1 MTPSTPDIA
10 LRAIGTALAGV
21 SMTFAGLMLAFGGD
35 EVRVFGIEHLA
46 IFAKPRG
53 PAVLGLPPPP
63 PNREKQ
69 AALDMSATGSVA
81 DIPPRAA
88 PPARPDIVAAR
99 GNDVWLRMDG
109 KILRASPGQVVAGL
123 GQIGAIVHRD
133 GGWVVLD
140 GKGATLLALPDPA
153 NGASLFSRRLIFE

>member
-53 PAVLGLPPPP
+53 PAVLRLATPAAQS
-63 PNREKQ
+63 RE
-69 AALDMSATGSVA
+69 AGGARHVRHRFGSGHPA
-81 DIPPRAA
+81 QSRAA
-88 PPARPDIVAAR
+88 GPSRHRR
-99 GNDVWLRMDG
+99 G
-109 KILRASPGQVVAGL
+109 
-123 GQIGAIVHRD
+123 
-133 GGWVVLD
+133 
-140 GKGATLLALPDPA
+140 
-153 NGASLFSRRLIFE
+153 SRQ